1 MFVARSYDSAG
12 GIMCVKSVC
21 HTQQFTNDIYMMY
34 ELGTHVHMDVHLHMY
49 SIMWWES
56 EISMCSHVVG
66 SRMIHTQMNVHM
78 W

>member
-21 HTQQFTNDIYMMY
+21 HTQQFTNDTYRQNDVRD
-34 ELGTHVHMDVHLHMY
+34 GDTCTCGCTFTHVQY
-49 SIMWWES
+49 Y
-56 EISMCSHVVG
+56 VVG
-66 SRMIHTQMNVHM
+66 VRDFDVCTYSRMIHTQMNVHM